1 MDIKEKIILKA
12 SQLFREKGIKATSMD
27 ELASSLGISKRTI
40 YINFED
46 KNIFSFKYSTI
57 KERLE
62 I

>member
-46 KNIFSFKYSTI
+46 TI
-57 KERLE
+57 VR
-62 I
+62 